1 MSATLPEMRI
11 DLDDVCYQSVVDDEF
26 RAQLL
31 ADPSLLGLDGLNITV
46 PAPVEPQDSTGLDL
60 VAGDY
65 YITMCSSTCSQG
77 PFTLV
82 CDGTTK

>member
-1 MSATLPEMRI
+1 MSATLSETHI
-11 DLDDVCYQSVVDDEF
+11 DLDDVRYQSVVDDEF

-31 ADPSLLGLDGLNITV
+31 ADPSLLGLDGLNMTL
-46 PAPVEPQDSTGLDL
+46 PAPIEPQDSTGLDL

-65 YITMCSSTCSQG
+65 YITMCASTCSKG
-77 PFTLV
+77 PITAI